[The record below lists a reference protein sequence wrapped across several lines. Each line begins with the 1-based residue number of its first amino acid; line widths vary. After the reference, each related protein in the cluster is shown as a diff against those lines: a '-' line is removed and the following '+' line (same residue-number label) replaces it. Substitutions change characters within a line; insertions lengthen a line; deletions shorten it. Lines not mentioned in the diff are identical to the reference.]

1 MSSEMQLTTSNHELK
16 ELFLDYNLNSMLDVH
31 EELEKYHELGLF
43 NSSKSYN
50 FIDIFMNNL
59 FFGMDDE
66 NEEIESFSE

>member
-1 MSSEMQLTTSNHELK
+1 MSSEMQLTASNHELK
-16 ELFLDYNLNSMLDVH
+16 ELFLDYNLNIMLDVH
-31 EELEKYHELGLF
+31 DDLQKYHELGLF